1 LARAWIGDGF
11 DVLELASQPS
21 PPVKTNLYF
30 CPPDGLCGAPLVTGR
45 SGLASGTCLGKNA
58 SLTPMVSPM
67 ANIASQKSQLVRSRS
82 KTITVL
88 RAF

>member
-1 LARAWIGDGF
+1 M
-11 DVLELASQPS
+11 
-21 PPVKTNLYF
+21 KTKTYF
-30 CPPDGLCGAPLVTGR
+30 CRPDELSGAPLAIDR
-45 SGLASGTCLGKNA
+45 SDSSLTSGTCLGKNA
-58 SLTPMVSPM
+58 SMIASVRAM

>member
-1 LARAWIGDGF
+1 MFFAKN
-11 DVLELASQPS
+11 VSVV
-21 PPVKTNLYF
+21 VKTKFYF
-30 CPPDGLCGAPLVTGR
+30 ELSGAPLITGR

-58 SLTPMVSPM
+58 SLIPIVSPM

-82 KTITVL
+82 KKITVL